1 MTEADESPPTADCAV
16 PVRSSHAS
24 AQGRFETIA
33 VSGGPGASTVAAG
46 PSSITVGSCNTLL
59 RPFPGIK
66 AWWSMKSAG
75 HVKLPKS
82 TARKGA
88 KKRAAKSPVGSQPK
102 LALDAAAK
110 NAAIATELAP
120 AVAIALLEKSEQLPG
135 KPPPA
140 LDVLAVGVAPS
151 ETDGNVRIQLL
162 FENGSVLPVEMSEAA
177 GSALSNALSDE
188 LPTAK
193 KQPSKRKA

>member
-1 MTEADESPPTADCAV
+1 MRVHRPQAAPCHFVLATPALREGSRRSLCLADPAHRLSPQVQVLLTM
-16 PVRSSHAS
+16 
-24 AQGRFETIA
+24 
-33 VSGGPGASTVAAG
+33 
-46 PSSITVGSCNTLL
+46 GSCHTL
-59 RPFPGIK
+59 PVSFPGIK
-66 AWWSMKSAG
+66 GWWSMKSAG
-75 HVKLPKS
+75 HVMLPKS
-82 TARKGA
+82 PARKAA
-88 KKRAAKSPVGSQPK
+88 KKRAAKSPVGPQPK

-140 LDVLAVGVAPS
+140 LDVLAVGVVPS
-151 ETDGNVRIQLL
+151 ETDGNVRVQLL

-177 GSALSNALSDE
+177 GSALSDALSDE
-188 LPTAK
+188 RPKAK